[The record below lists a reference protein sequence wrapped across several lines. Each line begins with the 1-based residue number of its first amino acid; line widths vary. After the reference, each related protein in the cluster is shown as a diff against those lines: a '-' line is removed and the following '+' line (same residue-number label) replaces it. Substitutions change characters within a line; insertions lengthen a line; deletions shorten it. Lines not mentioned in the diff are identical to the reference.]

1 MGNILDNF
9 KKTKEYLVCVDS
21 DGCLLDN
28 MELKHKECFCPATV
42 NVWDLQ
48 GASRFVREC
57 AEYVNLYSKSRGRN
71 RFPAIVLTLEL
82 AYARPELIERGYVLP
97 DLTPLK
103 NWIKNTPVLGAKA
116 LEDYAAG
123 RDSIDPVLETAAR
136 WSREVDA
143 NIKHIVRNI
152 KPFPYVKETLKKL
165 SEFANI
171 VVVSATPNEALTR
184 ELKECGIAELVDI
197 ISGQEAGTKSECIR
211 RAKSA
216 GFDDDHVLKIGDA
229 PGDLEAA
236 NDNNVLFHPIV
247 PGRETESWKRI
258 CDESSEIFRNH
269 NFRGEYMEKLCKEFF
284 EVLRDVPPW
293 TN

>member
-9 KKTKEYLVCVDS
+9 KKTKDYLVCVDS

-28 MELKHKECFCPATV
+28 MELKHKECFCPATI
-42 NVWDLQ
+42 NVWNLQ

-82 AYARPELIERGYVLP
+82 AYERFELKERGYVLP
-97 DLTPLK
+97 DLSPLK
-103 NWIKNTPVLGAKA
+103 NWIEQTPVLGAKA
-116 LEDYAAG
+116 LEDYAKT
-123 RDSIDPVLETAAR
+123 RDDLDPILDTAVR
-136 WSREVDA
+136 WSREVDS
-143 NIKHIVRNI
+143 NIEHIVRNI
-152 KPFPYVKETLKKL
+152 KPFPHVKETLKKL

-184 ELKECGIAELVDI
+184 ELTSCGIAELVDI
-197 ISGQEAGTKSECIR
+197 IAGQEAGTKSQCIK

-236 NDNNVLFHPIV
+236 MDNNVLYHPIV
-247 PGRETESWKRI
+247 PGKETESWKRI
-258 CDESSEIFRNH
+258 YDESADIFKNLKY
-269 NFRGEYMEKLCKEFF
+269 RGEYMDELCKEFF
-284 EVLRDVPPW
+284 LVLKDVPPW
-293 TN
+293 KE